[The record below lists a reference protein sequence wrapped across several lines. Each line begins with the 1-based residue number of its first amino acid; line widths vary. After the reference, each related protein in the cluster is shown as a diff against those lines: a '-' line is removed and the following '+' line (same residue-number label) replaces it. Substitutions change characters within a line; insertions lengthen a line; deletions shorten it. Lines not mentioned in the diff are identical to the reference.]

1 MKSLKFALPAAA
13 CFSLAAVFLFAV
25 IVPLG
30 AVGAVTASPFAALAG
45 RWTGEGML
53 GYKASPPER
62 VKCRATYI
70 LTDAQ
75 DELKQT
81 IRCATSGG
89 AIEVISN
96 VKEAAGK
103 LSGHWKET
111 MHNFEG
117 DLDGEVTPRGFHI
130 IVHSS
135 DLSANM
141 DIAVRNNKQAIEIQF
156 ASTTLLGLSLIMT
169 KG

>member
-1 MKSLKFALPAAA
+1 MKSFKFAFPTAAR
-13 CFSLAAVFLFAV
+13 FSLAAVFLLAV
-25 IVPLG
+25 VVPLG

-81 IRCATSGG
+81 IRCATAGG

-117 DLDGEVTPRGFHI
+117 DLSGEVTPRGFHI
-130 IVHSS
+130 IVHSN
-135 DLSANM
+135 DLQANM

-156 ASTTLLGLSLIMT
+156 ASTTLIGLSLIMT